1 MVRRGRPLQVGVAVA
16 GAHGGVAVDGVQVDV
31 AGGSGS
37 CRRIDLI
44 VLRSFS
50 VLGVSVGKHSLFI
63 PDGKAK

>member
-1 MVRRGRPLQVGVAVA
+1 VAVA

-44 VLRSFS
+44 VLRSFRVLVS
-50 VLGVSVGKHSLFI
+50 VLKTFSLY
-63 PDGKAK
+63 P